1 MSTSDLTFRGVTAS
15 VYGPLASWTGPD
27 GRLYLAT
34 LVWREGGRQADG
46 SIAPAGWAA
55 VTPGV
60 IDPRTVFPDLAPP
73 ADPPVVADLPEKVGT
88 WVDETRQMWLCS
100 CVTDFSYG
108 NTMFARADSCP
119 RCHTTRPPR

>member
-1 MSTSDLTFRGVTAS
+1 MTALTFMGLAPS
-15 VYGPLASWTGPD
+15 QYGPLASWTGPD

-46 SIAPAGWAA
+46 SIAPAQWAA

-88 WVDETRQMWLCS
+88 WDKIHANTWHSPQHPH
-100 CVTDFSYG
+100 SYG
-108 NTMFARADSCP
+108 VTHCGVCGYR
-119 RCHTTRPPR
+119 RP